1 MSNDS
6 IYQKPFLTFQ
16 EAIQFTG
23 LSKSHLYKLTSKG
36 VIPHSKPTGKLIF
49 FERIKL
55 EEWLRQN
62 SCEGLTRE
70 QLESIEKQAS
80 SFVMLN
86 KEGGNK

>member
-1 MSNDS
+1 VNIDNLF
-6 IYQKPFLTFQ
+6 QKPFLTFQ

-36 VIPHSKPTGKLIF
+36 LIPHSKPTGKLIF

-62 SCEGLTRE
+62 TCEGLTQA
-70 QLESIEKQAS
+70 QLEKLEQQAS
-80 SFVMLN
+80 AYVMTG
-86 KEGGNK
+86 KKGDQQ